1 MATKE
6 GDDGAN
12 ASNVL
17 SLTRRSALHVPIG
30 NLPEQLVA
38 DSTALARAILVD
50 EHDTTAAGKI
60 SQQGLFKRT
69 MRSHNV
75 ACGHGREGNTH
86 THTHTQ
92 HFLREN
98 VLRWEKCL
106 AEAATEGRWE
116 VTHLQQGGLFT
127 TRPCSASG
135 KAVSHTHHILHT
147 RAKATVRDSTSVG
160 NCRPDP

>member
-50 EHDTTAAGKI
+50 EHDTTVAGKI

-86 THTHTQ
+86 THTH
-92 HFLREN
+92 
-98 VLRWEKCL
+98 
-106 AEAATEGRWE
+106 
-116 VTHLQQGGLFT
+116 
-127 TRPCSASG
+127 
-135 KAVSHTHHILHT
+135 
-147 RAKATVRDSTSVG
+147 STSLGRTYFGGRNVWQRQPLRDG
-160 NCRPDP
+160 GK

>member
-50 EHDTTAAGKI
+50 EHDTTVAGKI
-60 SQQGLFKRT
+60 SQQGLVIEDNEESQCR
-69 MRSHNV
+69 MR
-75 ACGHGREGNTH
+75 AWEGGQHTH
-86 THTHTQ
+86 THTH
-92 HFLREN
+92 
-98 VLRWEKCL
+98 
-106 AEAATEGRWE
+106 
-116 VTHLQQGGLFT
+116 
-127 TRPCSASG
+127 
-135 KAVSHTHHILHT
+135 
-147 RAKATVRDSTSVG
+147 STSLGRTYFGGRNVWQRQPLRDG
-160 NCRPDP
+160 GK